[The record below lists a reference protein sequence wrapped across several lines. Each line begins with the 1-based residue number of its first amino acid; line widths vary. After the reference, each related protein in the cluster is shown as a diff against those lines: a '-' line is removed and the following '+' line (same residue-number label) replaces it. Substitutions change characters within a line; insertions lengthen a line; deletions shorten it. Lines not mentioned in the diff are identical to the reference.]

1 MKRVLKETISMRRN
15 LFGDRITIIDKK
27 GERHENLPAVVDTKT
42 IITQEVKVP
51 IERGDSIER
60 NLPNGMTERFTVIN
74 AQYYTGRGRSFPDF
88 YEITYEREGTRP
100 HQPTVQ
106 PISVHISDS
115 PQSHVNIDSEDHS
128 INISYGNAGSL
139 FDEIRDLLREAVE
152 DSTELE
158 SLLNKVDAMEGSQE
172 AGGFRQAYVSFMSAA
187 ADHMTVLAPV
197 LPGLASLLA

>member
-1 MKRVLKETISMRRN
+1 MTVRSS
-15 LFGDRITIIDKK
+15 LFRDRITVIDKN
-27 GERHENLPAVVDTKT
+27 GNRHENLPAVVDAKT

-51 IERGDSIER
+51 IESGDSIER

-74 AQYYTGRGRSFPDF
+74 AQYYIGSGRSIPDF
-88 YEITYEREGTRP
+88 YEIAYEREGARSQ
-100 HQPTVQ
+100 HSRAQ

-158 SLLNKVDAMEGSQE
+158 SLLEKVDAMEGSQE
-172 AGGFRQAYVSFMSAA
+172 AGGFKQAYVGFMSAA

-197 LPGLASLLA
+197 LPALAALLS